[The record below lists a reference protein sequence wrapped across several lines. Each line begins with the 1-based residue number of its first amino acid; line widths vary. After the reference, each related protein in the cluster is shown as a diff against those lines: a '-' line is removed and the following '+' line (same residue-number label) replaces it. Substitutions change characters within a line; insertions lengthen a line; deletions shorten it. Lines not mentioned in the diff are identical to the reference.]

1 MKLLQGL
8 FLIIFL
14 SCLSFATR
22 ASDSITVYIFLLE
35 SCQICQNQT
44 AELNDIHQKYATSG
58 IEFIGIF
65 PNNEFS
71 TQDGIDSFQTKY
83 KLDFP
88 LKFDPNQLIASQY
101 QATIT
106 PEVVVVRNT
115 DQTIL
120 YRGKIDN
127 SYERVGIRRSVIT
140 EFYLKDALNQILE
153 NKEITVPQTIA
164 VGCFIMKKTPLK

>member
-8 FLIIFL
+8 LLIISL
-14 SCLSFATR
+14 CCLSFIVK
-22 ASDSITVYIFLLE
+22 ASDSISVYIFLLE

-44 AELNDIHQKYATSG
+44 AEINDIYQKYAASG

-71 TQDGIDSFQTKY
+71 TQEGIDSFQTKY
-83 KLDFP
+83 GLSFP
-88 LKFDPNQLIASQY
+88 LKFDPNQEIANQY
-101 QATIT
+101 QASIT
-106 PEVVVVRNT
+106 PEVVVVRNS

-127 SYERVGIRRSVIT
+127 SYERVGIRRSVTT
-140 EFYLKDALNQILE
+140 EFYLKNALNQILE
-153 NKEITVPQTIA
+153 NKEITTPQTSA
-164 VGCFIMKKTPLK
+164 VGCFIMKKTSLK

>member
-8 FLIIFL
+8 LLIISL
-14 SCLSFATR
+14 SFLSFASK

-44 AELNDIHQKYATSG
+44 AELNDIHQNYARSG
-58 IEFIGIF
+58 IEFKGIF
-65 PNNEFS
+65 PNIEFS
-71 TQDGIDSFQTKY
+71 TQEGIESFQTKY
-83 KLDFP
+83 KLNFQ
-88 LKFDPNQLIASQY
+88 LKFDPDQEIANQY

-106 PEVVVVRNT
+106 PEVVVVRNA
-115 DQTIL
+115 DQSIL

-127 SYERVGIRRSVIT
+127 SYERVGIRRSVST

-153 NKEITVPQTIA
+153 NKVITIPHTNA
-164 VGCFIMKKTPLK
+164 VGCFIMKNNSFK